1 VYRGHVDIH
10 QFSSSALDRIARMD
24 ADEPQCPPT
33 SGILMRRN
41 RPPTSGIN
49 GERRFMMLF
58 AQDNGASAVKSLGL
72 LLQHLLGQRVRTSA

>member
-1 VYRGHVDIH
+1 
-10 QFSSSALDRIARMD
+10 MD

-33 SGILMRRN
+33 SAILVLMRRN

-58 AQDNGASAVKSLGL
+58 AQDNGASVTKSLGL